1 MHTAYIEVC
10 AYLTASTRADHPM
23 PALTQVAYFIESI
36 KDEWMR
42 AINSPRALGRRAPA
56 EAFAHV
62 LAELGRRQFNEPS
75 RIAEECAVTLLKT
88 IEEVC
93 HARAEVAHLPDPAAP
108 RVENDES

>member
-23 PALTQVAYFIESI
+23 PALTQVAYFS
-36 KDEWMR
+36 EWMR
-42 AINSPRALGRRAPA
+42 TINSPRALGRRARA

-75 RIAEECAVTLLKT
+75 RIAEECAVALLKT

-93 HARAEVAHLPDPAAP
+93 HARAEVAHLPDPATP